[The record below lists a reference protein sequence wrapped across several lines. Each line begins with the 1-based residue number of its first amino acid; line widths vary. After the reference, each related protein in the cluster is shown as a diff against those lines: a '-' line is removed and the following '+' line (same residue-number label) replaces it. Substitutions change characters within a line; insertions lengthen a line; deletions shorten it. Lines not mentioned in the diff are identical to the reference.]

1 MRSNKKYTDLNF
13 RKRVDHQAGK
23 LHAQGAM
30 KEPAVCRECGNIYV
44 NRRWVRAGADMV
56 VTDPEPVLC
65 PACVAV
71 RDDITS
77 GYVHLEGKFVGDHW
91 DEIRRLL
98 DNEADRAA
106 EDNPLGR
113 IMAVEKERG
122 DAFTVRTTTEH
133 LAKRLGDSVQKAF
146 NGEIRYDFSHE
157 NKLAHVWWQRN

>member
-30 KEPAVCRECGNIYV
+30 KEPAVCEGCGNIYV
-44 NRRWVRAGADMV
+44 NRRWVRAGTEV
-56 VTDPEPVLC
+56 IVTDPEPVMC
-65 PACVAV
+65 PACVAE
-71 RDDITS
+71 RDNITS
-77 GYVHLEGKFVGDHW
+77 GYVHLEGKFVNEHW

-113 IMAVEKERG
+113 IMAIEKERS

-133 LAKRLGDSVQKAF
+133 LAQRLGNSVQKAF
-146 NGEIRYDFSHE
+146 NGDIRYDFSHE